1 MRLREGQSDRLR
13 VARCNT
19 SCEARFTAGRNGNG
33 PRRTAGVQN
42 RGNFSPHPTKGPGA
56 RESGNHPPAAAH
68 QQLRHDHSFLPAP
81 SLMHTRGRP
90 SVACLFQSS
99 DDRHRLPVHRL
110 SSLHRIG
117 PAVFSFLLSSLFSFS
132 PLPSRVSCGIAVCRV
147 LTKASAVFFV

>member
-1 MRLREGQSDRLR
+1 MRLREGQNDRLR

-33 PRRTAGVQN
+33 PRRTGGIQN

-56 RESGNHPPAAAH
+56 RELGNQETTR
-68 QQLRHDHSFLPAP
+68 QQLPTNSHAMTTLFLPAP

-99 DDRHRLPVHRL
+99 DDGHRLPVHRL

-117 PAVFSFLLSSLFSFS
+117 PAVFFFFFFHFSFHSRPCRQGSRVELSS
-132 PLPSRVSCGIAVCRV
+132 AVC
-147 LTKASAVFFV
+147 